1 MRDSYALNPMRG
13 GQVVQALAFLRA
25 FVPELSAERWQAIAG
40 QGYTMMVATDGSG
53 YIRGLTFSLVR
64 IHPIAQK
71 LLDMPI
77 LIVGS
82 VTHEKAIAELLFLE
96 AKRRAIV
103 QRCDFMR
110 VWTWSP
116 DVLDRLNDLSY
127 CNRWDHG
134 LMHCLN
140 PSLVQSLGD

>member
-1 MRDSYALNPMRG
+1 MRGNYTLNPMRG

-25 FVPELSAERWQAIAG
+25 FGPEISVERWQVIVE
-40 QGYTMMVATDGSG
+40 QGYATMVVTDGAG

-64 IHPIAQK
+64 MHPIAHK
-71 LLDMPI
+71 LLDVPI

-82 VTHEKAIAELLFLE
+82 VTNEKAIAESLFLE

-103 QRCDFMR
+103 QRCDFIR
-110 VWTWSP
+110 IWTWSP
-116 DVLDRLNDLSY
+116 DVLDRLDDLSF

-134 LMHCLN
+134 LMHCLK
-140 PSLVQSLGD
+140 PAPIQSLGD